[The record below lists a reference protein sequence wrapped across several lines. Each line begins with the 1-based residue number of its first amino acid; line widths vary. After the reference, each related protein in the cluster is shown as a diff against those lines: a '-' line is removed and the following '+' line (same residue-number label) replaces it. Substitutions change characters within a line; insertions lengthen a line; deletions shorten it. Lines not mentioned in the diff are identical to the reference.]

1 LKVSNYKFVAISFF
15 YDEDSEKYLAG
26 MNIFITDDHIV
37 PMSIIGDYD
46 DKDEMISK
54 TLGKITDSFT
64 RIIPIAYLVE
74 GESEEDLANPIEIDL
89 SQLVDDYDW
98 FIPEVD
104 YDDDK
109 LKLHI
114 ESNKLIYMDIS
125 RGVH

>member
-1 LKVSNYKFVAISFF
+1 MKVSNYKFVSIVFF
-15 YDEDSEKYLAG
+15 YDEDSEKYFAG

-37 PMSIIGDYD
+37 NILIIGDYD

-54 TLGKITDSFT
+54 TLSKITDSFT
-64 RIIPIAYLVE
+64 RIIPIAYLFE

-125 RGVH
+125 GEVH

>member
-1 LKVSNYKFVAISFF
+1 MEISNIKFIAIDFF
-15 YDEDSEKYLAG
+15 YDEDSEKYFAG

-54 TLGKITDSFT
+54 TLSKVTETFT
-64 RIIPIAYLVE
+64 RIIPIAYLFE

-109 LKLHI
+109 LKIHI
-114 ESNKLIYMDIS
+114 EANKLTYMDIS
-125 RGVH
+125 GEVH

>member
-1 LKVSNYKFVAISFF
+1 
-15 YDEDSEKYLAG
+15 
-26 MNIFITDDHIV
+26 MNIFISDDHIV

-54 TLGKITDSFT
+54 TLSKVTETFT
-64 RIIPIAYLVE
+64 RIIPIAYLFE

-109 LKLHI
+109 LKIHI
-114 ESNKLIYMDIS
+114 EANKLTYMDIS
-125 RGVH
+125 GEVH